1 MSDVVDIQT
10 PLVQPLDVKCQQE
23 TAGRNILCYKVE
35 LVVGVSNV
43 AVKDKAFGD
52 KSELVTST
60 ISLSKVLRTMEQE
73 KAELVTGK
81 Q

>member
-1 MSDVVDIQT
+1 MSAVEEIQT

-23 TAGRNILCYKVE
+23 TAGRHILCYKVE

-43 AVKDKAFGD
+43 TAKDQAFGD
-52 KSELVTST
+52 KSELVAST
-60 ISLSKVLRTMEQE
+60 ISLSEVLRIMDQE